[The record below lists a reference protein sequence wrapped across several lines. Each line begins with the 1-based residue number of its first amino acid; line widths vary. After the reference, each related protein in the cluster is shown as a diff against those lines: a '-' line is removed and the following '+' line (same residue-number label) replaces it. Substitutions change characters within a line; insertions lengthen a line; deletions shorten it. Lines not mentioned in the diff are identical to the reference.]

1 MTPKLKRVIRLDS
14 TPLVQ
19 ASLTEEGYLMDRPI
33 LTTVGIFEYRNDD
46 GSIRRE
52 LRLPEEVFDLESLA
66 SYKGKPIIITHDAG
80 LVDKDN
86 VAQEGIGTIL
96 TEGYRDGDN
105 VRAEIVIQDT
115 NAQKD
120 CGLKELSLGY
130 NLDLD
135 ETPGE
140 WHGEHYDAI
149 QRNIRVNHLAL
160 VRLARAGDQARLNID
175 GRDNKTLKGGN
186 KSMAKP
192 KKAAKRAD
200 GATLNPED
208 FQKAIDAYKARRA
221 ERMQQ
226 KDSETETAAA
236 PAAEDT
242 TVAQDTA
249 ATKETETPEA
259 PAVAKDSEAVE
270 TPAEKAQEAV
280 AEEKPTEAPKTT
292 EEKLQLVKDRRDRRD
307 SFGDPEDTQSANG
320 IIAEQDDDIDILLG
334 IIEEMLAK
342 KDFDSC
348 EGQENC
354 DEGEEK
360 PEEKTEEKPE
370 EEPNAD
376 ADDTKEPEKT
386 EEPAE
391 PDKED
396 SAEDKSNA
404 MNLDAKD
411 IDALVNEKVN
421 LILLARKMNLDGVES
436 MSSIDAKKAIIKAV
450 RPAMRLDG
458 KSASYVNAAF
468 DFARSEIEAEK
479 KDINYQRKQMMR
491 KDSAEPAKPCRS
503 AAEARKEMINKRNK
517 EEM

>member
-1 MTPKLKRVIRLDS
+1 M
-14 TPLVQ
+14 
-19 ASLTEEGYLMDRPI
+19 
-33 LTTVGIFEYRNDD
+33 
-46 GSIRRE
+46 
-52 LRLPEEVFDLESLA
+52 
-66 SYKGKPIIITHDAG
+66 
-80 LVDKDN
+80 
-86 VAQEGIGTIL
+86 
-96 TEGYRDGDN
+96 
-105 VRAEIVIQDT
+105 
-115 NAQKD
+115 
-120 CGLKELSLGY
+120 
-130 NLDLD
+130 
-135 ETPGE
+135 
-140 WHGEHYDAI
+140 
-149 QRNIRVNHLAL
+149 
-160 VRLARAGDQARLNID
+160 
-175 GRDNKTLKGGN
+175 
-186 KSMAKP
+186 
-192 KKAAKRAD
+192 
-200 GATLNPED
+200 
-208 FQKAIDAYKARRA
+208 
-221 ERMQQ
+221 
-226 KDSETETAAA
+226 
-236 PAAEDT
+236 
-242 TVAQDTA
+242 
-249 ATKETETPEA
+249 
-259 PAVAKDSEAVE
+259 
-270 TPAEKAQEAV
+270 

-396 SAEDKSNA
+396 SAEDKSNS

-436 MSSIDAKKAIIKAV
+436 MNSIDAKKAIIKAV